1 MERNVM
7 GELNVYRGVRRE
19 AELQRNREE
28 ARHGPAHG
36 RQVLEGGH
44 PSPDLP
50 GPAGPALRVSGS
62 HIHPH
67 MCG

>member
-36 RQVLEGGH
+36 RQVLAGWRVRRRREVREGQR
-44 PSPDLP
+44 LQ
-50 GPAGPALRVSGS
+50 PAPRGV
-62 HIHPH
+62 
-67 MCG
+67 